1 MDSQVTREE
10 FTSLQGVVS
19 DMRTTLDNTR
29 DTVTRIDAVFDKT
42 KFDNMHNNLLLLTAR
57 EQARIDSEKDSK
69 AKFKAILFGLLNKL
83 LYPTVVGVVLYF
95 LLRQP

>member
-19 DMRTTLDNTR
+19 DMRSTLETTR
-29 DTVTRIDAVFDKT
+29 ERVTRIDAVFDKV
-42 KFDNMHNNLLLLTAR
+42 KFDNMHDNLLMLTAR
-57 EQARIDSEKDSK
+57 EQARMDSEKDSK
-69 AKFKAILFGLLNKL
+69 AKVKSILFGLLNKL